1 MKVGVSMEQV
11 IAVLPLT
18 MREIIS
24 NLPPTLKKNMEEIR
38 IRVNRPLE
46 IVDHGQPTFP
56 KMNGSNYIVTSS
68 DAVHIMNQL
77 SKFSLYALE
86 EELKKGYITIQGGHR
101 VGLAGKVT
109 IEKGQVKAIR
119 DVSSFNIRIARQKI
133 GVAEPYIKYLYNN
146 NDWQN
151 TLIVGP
157 PQAGKTTLLRDLAR
171 IISEGTAA
179 IPSQKIGIVDERSEI
194 AGCVKGIPQH
204 QLGFRV
210 DVLDAC
216 PKAEGMMMLIRSM
229 SPQIL
234 IVDEIGRKEDSEA
247 IMEAIHAGVKIMT
260 TAHGTSIEDVLERPA
275 IKQLMKM
282 NVFRRCIELSRV
294 NQPGRIKRI
303 RDEFGKDVVRLH

>member
-1 MKVGVSMEQV
+1 MKVGTAMEQIV
-11 IAVLPLT
+11 SVLPLVV
-18 MREIIS
+18 RDIIT
-24 NLPPTLKKNMEEIR
+24 NLPSTIKKNMEEIR

-46 IVDHGQPTFP
+46 IIEHGKPTFP
-56 KMNGSNYIVTSS
+56 KMNQSTYIVTPS

-86 EELKKGYITIQGGHR
+86 EELKRGYITIQGGHR

-119 DVSSFNIRIARQKI
+119 DVSSFNIRVARQKI
-133 GVAEPYIKYLYNN
+133 GVADPYIKYLYNK
-146 NDWQN
+146 DWQN

-157 PQAGKTTLLRDLAR
+157 PQTGKTTFLRDLAR
-171 IISEGTAA
+171 IISEGTSTIA
-179 IPSQKIGIVDERSEI
+179 SQKIGIVDERSEI
-194 AGCVKGIPQH
+194 AGCIKGIPQH
-204 QLGFRV
+204 QLGHRV

-234 IVDEIGRKEDSEA
+234 VVDEIGRKEDSEA

-260 TAHGTSIEDVLERPA
+260 TVHGTSVEDVLERPA
-275 IKQLMKM
+275 IRQLMKM
-282 NVFRRCIELSRV
+282 NVFHRCIELSRT

-303 RDEFGKDVVRLH
+303 RDEYGKDVVRLH